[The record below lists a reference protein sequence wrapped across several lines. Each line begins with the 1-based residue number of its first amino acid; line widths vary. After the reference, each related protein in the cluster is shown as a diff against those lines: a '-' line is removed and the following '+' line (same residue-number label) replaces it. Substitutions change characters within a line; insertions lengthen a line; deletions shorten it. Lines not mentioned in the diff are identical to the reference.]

1 MDIRLPN
8 LGEGADSGVV
18 VNILVKA
25 GDPVQLDQPILELE
39 TDKAVG
45 SIPASAAGTVQQIQV
60 KIGDKV
66 SAGAILLTL
75 TESAGAMPSASVPV
89 VQRPAATPIKV
100 APQPSA
106 TGLPPAASP
115 TVRKM
120 AAQLGID
127 LTGVSGSGHGGR
139 IAVEDLRAYIQN
151 LQSGSAPVK
160 VPAAVDFAKFGPV
173 SKQPVS
179 QLRKTIARRM
189 SASWAAVPRV
199 TQFDEADITGLN
211 ELRKKFAPA
220 YEKHGAKLTLTVF
233 AIQAVVQTLK
243 KHPLFN
249 ASLDEATSE
258 IVLKQYFHIGIA
270 VDTEHGLLVPVI
282 RDADQ
287 KSLLQLAKE
296 LEELAGKTRDRKLT
310 SDQMQGGS
318 FTISNQG
325 GIGSGAFTPIVNVPE
340 VAILGLGRGA
350 LKPAVVAGKIEPRLL
365 LPVAV
370 SYDHRVIDGGS
381 AARFVV
387 ELVAA
392 FQNFDA
398 KEVQI

>member
-350 LKPAVVAGKIEPRLL
+350 LKPAVVGGKIEPRLL

-370 SYDHRVIDGGS
+370 SYSSVM
-381 AARFVV
+381 F
-387 ELVAA
+387 E
-392 FQNFDA
+392 
-398 KEVQI
+398 